1 MPDVN
6 ENICVNAS
14 KLCIMNYRII
24 NERVFF
30 MFGAAKNMVCLIILV
45 LAAAMPMIAHYG
57 FKLKGKKMVTV
68 LGVNVFSFFGIMAVM
83 TVMMWNGGIVAFA
96 EGTAEAANTAV
107 SSGMG
112 FLAAALSTGL
122 SCIGAGI
129 AVAAASSAA
138 LGAIS
143 EDPKIMG
150 KSLIFVALAEGIAL
164 YGLLISFMIIGKL
177 G

>member
-1 MPDVN
+1 MKTIV
-6 ENICVNAS
+6 S
-14 KLCIMNYRII
+14 
-24 NERVFF
+24 F
-30 MFGAAKNMVCLIILV
+30 LIV
-45 LAAAMPMIAHYG
+45 TLAIAMPLVAHFG
-57 FKLKGKKMVTV
+57 FRMRTGAVKSV
-68 LGVNVFSFFGIMAVM
+68 LGVNLFSFFGLLAVF
-83 TVMMWNGGIVAFA
+83 TVVLWSGGTGVLAAGA
-96 EGTAEAANTAV
+96 ESGGMI
-107 SSGMG
+107 SSEGMK

-122 SCIGAGI
+122 ACIGSGI

-164 YGLLISFMIIGKL
+164 YGLLISFMIIG